1 MKTIFKIPV
10 LFLTLILLASCNKD
24 SKKEEEQE
32 GKNDANNSVTM
43 ESVADKFCKYTTET
57 QKLLPK
63 VMKLSIKAIN
73 DKSANRE
80 LEDIQER
87 MNEMGKELE
96 VLEKKYEN
104 DKKFQEYLMKNC
116 KAFSK
121 LSKLSNSFEDIEESL
136 EDDFNDWEDSYEE
149 MIGNFEKSF
158 EEEIDNLEKSF
169 EKEMK
174 NLEKSLEYEMQS
186 LESFYTDSI
195 PN

>member
-1 MKTIFKIPV
+1 M
-10 LFLTLILLASCNKD
+10 LIISCNKD
-24 SKKEEEQE
+24 SKKEEE
-32 GKNDANNSVTM
+32 KNGANNSLTM
-43 ESVADKFCKYTTET
+43 ESVADKFCKYTIET
-57 QKLLPK
+57 QKLLPE

-96 VLEKKYEN
+96 VLAKKYEN

-116 KAFSK
+116 KAFSE
-121 LSKLSNSFEDIEESL
+121 LSKFQNSFEESF

-149 MIGNFEKSF
+149 MIGDFENSF